1 MVKSMTGYGRASKT
15 VESGKTLTVELRSVN
30 HRYFEFSCRLPRSM
44 NLIEDK
50 IKETVHKNV
59 VRGKVEVFITA
70 DNSSGTSDEVVL
82 NAELAKMYM
91 KAYNELS
98 AELGIENDIKVSDFA
113 RNGEIFSLSHAQMN
127 ADELF
132 GELEPVLKEAVLGF
146 IDMREK
152 EGKKLKEDI
161 LSRCDTI
168 EENVKAIEL
177 RSPETVKEYR
187 QRLQDRINE
196 LLSDT
201 SVDEQRLLT
210 ETAVF
215 ADRIA
220 VDEETVR
227 LKSHLSQVRSL
238 LDSGEPVG
246 RKLDFIV
253 QELNREINTVGS
265 KAQDIEIA
273 RIVVDVKSEIEK
285 IREQVQNIE

>member
-82 NAELAKMYM
+82 NAGLAKMYM

-132 GELEPVLKEAVLGF
+132 GELEPVLKDAVSGF
-146 IDMREK
+146 IAMREK

-227 LKSHLSQVRSL
+227 LRSHLSQVRSL

>member
-132 GELEPVLKEAVLGF
+132 GELEPVLKDAVSGF
-146 IDMREK
+146 IAMREK

-227 LKSHLSQVRSL
+227 LRSHLSQVRSL

>member
-132 GELEPVLKEAVLGF
+132 GELEPVLKEAVSGF
-146 IDMREK
+146 IVMREK

>member
-50 IKETVHKNV
+50 IKETVHKSV

-82 NAELAKMYM
+82 NAGLAKMYM

-132 GELEPVLKEAVLGF
+132 GELEPVLKEAVSGF
-146 IDMREK
+146 IAMREK
-152 EGKKLKEDI
+152 EGKKLKEDN

-227 LKSHLSQVRSL
+227 LRSHLSQVRSL